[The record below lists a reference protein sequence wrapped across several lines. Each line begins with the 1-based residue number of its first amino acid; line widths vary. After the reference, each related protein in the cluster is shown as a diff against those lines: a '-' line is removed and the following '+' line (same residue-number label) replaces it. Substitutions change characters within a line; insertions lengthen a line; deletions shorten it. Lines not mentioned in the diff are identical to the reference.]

1 MRFTRIFTLSAA
13 ALLCGA
19 VTAPAHAF
27 MAAEAEIVA
36 AEGSLDLGQLVTEL
50 NDFVASEENTCE
62 QKLIRVNEAIVAVE
76 KLLDSG
82 TNNEADVLSVRDQL
96 LEIRRELKCSDELL
110 AHESMGD
117 LVGPPMDG
125 GFIDGGFIDGGF
137 ADGGFVDG
145 GIGGG
150 GHHIGGGH
158 HFGGGGGGGGGG
170 IGGGGGGFGLLAAGG
185 IAAAIAIPLST
196 DDDDTPGTP
205 ASPSGNN

>member
-76 KLLDSG
+76 KLLDAG

-110 AHESMGD
+110 AHEPMGD

-145 GIGGG
+145 GFGGG

-170 IGGGGGGFGLLAAGG
+170 LGGGGGGFGLLAAGG

-196 DDDDTPGTP
+196 NDDNPGTP
-205 ASPSGNN
+205 ASPSGQ